1 VKDKVR
7 KGLNNEGIAGLKQSR
22 YKRKRANKAVRESED
37 LFRAAFEN
45 HAAVKLLIDPDTGNI
60 LDANKAAVDYYGWSK
75 GQLCTMKIW
84 DINTLSP
91 DDVKKEM
98 EKATTLKRIYFEF
111 RHRRADG
118 SIRDV
123 AVFSNNITTK
133 SKAILH
139 SIIHDITDRKEMEK
153 ERDNLIVEL
162 REALSQVKALS
173 GLLPICASCK
183 RIKNEQGQWEQ
194 IEVYIRSRSEA
205 EFSHSICPQCLK
217 TLYPGYSKDKT
228 ISE

>member
-1 VKDKVR
+1 MKDKNKVKDQLDK
-7 KGLNNEGIAGLKQSR
+7 EGTAGLKQS
-22 YKRKRANKAVRESED
+22 KHERKRAKEALRESED
-37 LFRAAFEN
+37 LFRDAFEN

-60 LDANKAAVDYYGWSK
+60 LDANKAAIDYYGWSND
-75 GQLCTMKIW
+75 QLQKMKIW
-84 DINTLSP
+84 DINILSP

-98 EKATTLKRIYFEF
+98 EKARTLRRTYFEF

-133 SKAILH
+133 GKAILH
-139 SIIHDITDRKEMEK
+139 SIIHDITDRKETEK
-153 ERDNLIVEL
+153 ERDKLIVEL
-162 REALSQVKALS
+162 KEALSQVKVLS

-183 RIKNEQGQWEQ
+183 RIKNEEGQWEQ
-194 IEVYIRSRSEA
+194 IEVYIRGRSEA

-217 TLYPGYSKDKT
+217 TLYPEYSKDK
-228 ISE
+228 

>member
-1 VKDKVR
+1 MRD
-7 KGLNNEGIAGLKQSR
+7 
-22 YKRKRANKAVRESED
+22 SED

-60 LDANKAAVDYYGWSK
+60 LDANRAAVDYYGWSK
-75 GQLCTMKIW
+75 DQLRTMKIW

-91 DDVKKEM
+91 DEVKKEM

-133 SKAILH
+133 DKAILH
-139 SIIHDITDRKEMEK
+139 SIIHDITDRKEMEQ
-153 ERDNLIVEL
+153 ERDKLIVEL
-162 REALSQVKALS
+162 KEALSQVKALR

-183 RIKNEQGQWEQ
+183 RIKNEEGKWEQ
-194 IEVYIRSRSEA
+194 IEGYIRSRSEA
-205 EFSHSICPQCLK
+205 DFSHSICPECLK
-217 TLYPGYSKDKT
+217 ALYPEYSKEK
-228 ISE
+228 

>member
-1 VKDKVR
+1 MKDKVR
-7 KGLNNEGIAGLKQSR
+7 KRLNNAGTARLKQPG
-22 YKRKRANKAVRESED
+22 YKREAAKRALRDSED

-60 LDANKAAVDYYGWSK
+60 LDANRAAVDYYGWSK
-75 GQLCTMKIW
+75 DQLRTMKIW

-91 DDVKKEM
+91 DEVKKEM

-133 SKAILH
+133 DKAILH
-139 SIIHDITDRKEMEK
+139 SIIHDITDRKEMEQ
-153 ERDNLIVEL
+153 ERDKLIVEL
-162 REALSQVKALS
+162 KEALSQVKALR

-183 RIKNEQGQWEQ
+183 RIKNEEGKWEQ
-194 IEVYIRSRSEA
+194 IEGYIRSRSEA
-205 EFSHSICPQCLK
+205 DFSHSICPECLK
-217 TLYPGYSKDKT
+217 ALYPEYSKEK
-228 ISE
+228 